1 MTLRE
6 RGPSLMPKLSVYHC
20 PARST
25 QKDWARICF
34 SIWRPKQWNSSMKWH
49 QGLAM
54 KMSTRYGTLSR

>member
-1 MTLRE
+1 
-6 RGPSLMPKLSVYHC
+6 MPKLSVYHC